1 MLFRETYNFT
11 VELWDQRDLGLD
23 LEIPVELFQILKDDA
38 MREES

>member
-23 LEIPVELFQILKDDA
+23 LVSLEQVASSL
-38 MREES
+38 